1 MVEEIAIGVEDRLID
16 GLSFKL
22 APGASYITD
31 RRSVTFH
38 PQGSNIYSSLSGNRL
53 IRIVCTGDSWLDPS
67 TFRLR
72 FDVVNND
79 TNTNHNLRP
88 LLAPWAFFRRLR
100 ILAGGQL
107 VEDIDFYNR
116 VHQMFSLLVARESSV
131 NNAAEGFGY
140 PTTEAKDLGTPAL
153 LTGIPPTQCQTV

>member
-1 MVEEIAIGVEDRLID
+1 M
-16 GLSFKL
+16 
-22 APGASYITD
+22 
-31 RRSVTFH
+31 
-38 PQGSNIYSSLSGNRL
+38 
-53 IRIVCTGDSWLDPS
+53 
-67 TFRLR
+67 

-79 TNTNHNLRP
+79 TNANHSLRP

-153 LTGIPPTQCQTV
+153 LTGIPPTQSQTVLFKPLSGLLNQPKYLPLRYMPLT